1 MGRDR
6 KEACCV
12 ASSISGLL
20 GPSYT
25 WALDC
30 SKASVKTGEVKY
42 TSVGHRDRSGGS
54 KTNQG
59 RVGRWLQE
67 TIL

>member
-1 MGRDR
+1 MGRDW

-25 WALDC
+25 WAVDC

-42 TSVGHRDRSGGS
+42 TLVGHRDTSGGI
-54 KTNQG
+54 KTNEE
-59 RVGRWLQE
+59 RVGRRLQE